1 MLPLIYG
8 PNIWPMLKK
17 VVNIAMLVVVLPLN
31 LLLPSNNVNDTMPG
45 IPNPKK
51 IHEIMIR
58 GGLKMKKSIKAPSAD
73 TIDDNSKDVSIDV
86 RFPIFCQKIADGIAA
101 IPAISQAIFPKKF
114 KS

>member
-1 MLPLIYG
+1 
-8 PNIWPMLKK
+8 MLKK
-17 VVNIAMLVVVLPLN
+17 VVKIAMLVVVLPLN

-58 GGLKMKKSIKAPSAD
+58 GGFKVKKSIKAPSAD
-73 TIDDNSKDVSIDV
+73 TNDDKSKDVSIAV
-86 RFPIFCQKIADGIAA
+86 SFPIFCQKIADGIAE
-101 IPAISQAIFPKKF
+101 IPAISQAILPKKF